1 MKILSCGA
9 GMQSSALHLMYEA
22 FGVTPQEVTGGQVQE
37 PAEPAQEPITQPAEG
52 APAEQT
58 HPETQDPPAEQPEGE
73 GDQTSLPRE
82 GGEHKDGAQTP
93 PLTEQQRRENAAR
106 RRHEEAEAAIGAAV
120 QEALRSERERADS
133 EMAAFFAAANLKNT
147 ITGEPITNMEQ
158 FKAWKE
164 AFDAAQLQKNL
175 KAGKLTPEDLQK
187 VVSQTPAVQQAQQL
201 LEERDAAR
209 RKADM
214 DAAQR
219 RVETEIAE
227 IGKMDPAI
235 KTVQDLLKMPKAKE
249 FYDYVKKGNSFLDAY
264 YLSHR
269 EEIAARQ
276 TQAARQQ
283 AQNLT
288 RSKEHL
294 TATGVRG
301 DGSAAVPAEDMA
313 MFREF
318 NPGATEAEIQ
328 AYYNKYKNG

>member
-1 MKILSCGA
+1 MA
-9 GMQSSALHLMYEA
+9 DFTEQQVYEA
-22 FGVTPQEVTGGQVQE
+22 FGVTPQEVTGGQAQE

-58 HPETQDPPAEQPEGE
+58 HPETQDPPAEQPEGD
-73 GDQTSLPRE
+73 GDQTSPLRE
-82 GGEHKDGAQTP
+82 GGEHEDGAQTQ

-106 RRHEEAEAAIGAAV
+106 RRHEETQAAIDAAV
-120 QEALRSERERADS
+120 EEALRSERERADS

-147 ITGEPITNMEQ
+147 ITGEPITDMEQ

-164 AFDAAQLQKNL
+164 AFDNAQLQKNL

-187 VVSQTPAVQQAQQL
+187 VVSQTPAIQQAQRL
-201 LEERDAAR
+201 LEERDAAQ

-219 RVETEIAE
+219 RVETEITE
-227 IGKMDPAI
+227 IGKLDPGI

-276 TQAARQQ
+276 AQAARQQ